1 MGELHMSHNVNV
13 RRTPVLRKIV
23 TLVLLP
29 AIIFLWITGW
39 VLTQTGSPVESIE
52 IQQKTV
58 QANHE
63 SQANQENKI
72 PEDDQDSRIENNS
85 EIIM

>member
-13 RRTPVLRKIV
+13 RRTPVLRKIA

-39 VLTQTGSPVESIE
+39 VLTQTGSPVESTE

-58 QANHE
+58 IANHE
-63 SQANQENKI
+63 SQTNEEIKI
-72 PEDDQDSRIENNS
+72 PLDVQDSRIAHTQ
-85 EIIM
+85 EIIV